1 MVRGKPCGGGTRV
14 QGYEEREKKLLFRE
28 LEQAAAEIPAGSEG
42 LLMLPYFMGERTPIW
57 DSKARGMLLGLT
69 VKHSSSHIYRAMLE
83 SVGYAF
89 RHVMEAYGFSFA
101 RDSVCRIV
109 GGGTA
114 SKLWVQILADITGVK
129 LECMRDGVEAPM
141 GDAFMAGVAGGVFA
155 GFEEIDSWT
164 KSYMVFCPNWQN
176 HELYNRYYE
185 IYKHVYTSVKD
196 DMHMLAGLGFSFE

>member
-1 MVRGKPCGGGTRV
+1 
-14 QGYEEREKKLLFRE
+14 
-28 LEQAAAEIPAGSEG
+28 
-42 LLMLPYFMGERTPIW
+42 
-57 DSKARGMLLGLT
+57 
-69 VKHSSSHIYRAMLE
+69 
-83 SVGYAF
+83 
-89 RHVMEAYGFSFA
+89 MEAYGFSFA

-129 LECMRDGVEAPM
+129 L
-141 GDAFMAGVAGGVFA
+141 
-155 GFEEIDSWT
+155 
-164 KSYMVFCPNWQN
+164 SYMVFCPNWQN

>member
-1 MVRGKPCGGGTRV
+1 
-14 QGYEEREKKLLFRE
+14 
-28 LEQAAAEIPAGSEG
+28 
-42 LLMLPYFMGERTPIW
+42 
-57 DSKARGMLLGLT
+57 
-69 VKHSSSHIYRAMLE
+69 
-83 SVGYAF
+83 
-89 RHVMEAYGFSFA
+89 MEAYGFSFA

-129 LECMRDGVEAPM
+129 LECMRDGVGKRRWEMPLWPAWR
-141 GDAFMAGVAGGVFA
+141 AVVFA

>member
-1 MVRGKPCGGGTRV
+1 MGTGRRFADRQGKTGKVNPAHVFEQFLTHIVLTAGGGGRV
-14 QGYEEREKKLLFRE
+14 RNG
-28 LEQAAAEIPAGSEG
+28 
-42 LLMLPYFMGERTPIW
+42 
-57 DSKARGMLLGLT
+57 
-69 VKHSSSHIYRAMLE
+69 
-83 SVGYAF
+83 F
-89 RHVMEAYGFSFA
+89 RHVREAYGFSFA
-101 RDSVCRIV
+101 RDSVCRIA

-141 GDAFMAGVAGGVFA
+141 GDAFMADVAGGVFA